1 MRILTFAVAAAA
13 LAVSATAALAQAQLK
28 PVTRAD
34 FTNKIN
40 GRFSAMDTNHDGSI
54 SAAELSAEQQ
64 KETQQAKNAVN
75 QQMAARFKQLDTNK
89 DNQLSLQEF
98 LAAVPTIRTAQSAE
112 QMMQQLDSN
121 KDGKLSAD
129 EFRSPQLANFNKADA
144 NHDGT
149 VTPAELQA
157 AAGKK

>member
-1 MRILTFAVAAAA
+1 MRVLTLAAAA
-13 LAVSATAALAQAQLK
+13 ILFTSGSALFAQAK
-28 PVTRAD
+28 PVSRGEYINTL
-34 FTNKIN
+34 N
-40 GRFSAMDTNHDGSI
+40 GRFNTMDTNHDGSV
-54 SAAELSAEQQ
+54 SAAELGAEQQ
-64 KETQQAKNAVN
+64 KEMQQAKNTIN

-98 LAAVPTIRTAQSAE
+98 LAAVPAIRTSEGAQ
-112 QMMQQLDSN
+112 QMMQRLDTN

-129 EFRSPQLANFNKADA
+129 EFRAPQLATFNRADA

-149 VTPAELQA
+149 VTPAEMQA